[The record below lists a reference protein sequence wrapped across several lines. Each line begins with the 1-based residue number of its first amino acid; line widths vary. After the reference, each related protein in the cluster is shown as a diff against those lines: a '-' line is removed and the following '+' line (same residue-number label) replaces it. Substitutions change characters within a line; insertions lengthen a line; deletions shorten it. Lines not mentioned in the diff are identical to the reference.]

1 MTLVIDLAAEVEDRL
16 RQAATQHGVTE
27 EEYALQL
34 IEDGLSLTLTT
45 GAAFIA
51 YWEQEGVLGA
61 WADRTDVHDSAA
73 YARTLRQQAETRAWE
88 G

>member
-1 MTLVIDLAAEVEDRL
+1 MTLVIDLTSEVEDRL
-16 RQAATQHGVTE
+16 RHAAIQQGMTE

-34 IEDGLSLTLTT
+34 IEDGLSMTLTT
-45 GAAFIA
+45 GAALIA
-51 YWEQEGVLGA
+51 RWEQEGVLGA
-61 WADRTDVHDSAA
+61 WADRTDIPDSAA